1 MERRKVSVSNDK
13 HMYIDKAYRLFFVDG
28 RTWSYIEEDFKKT
41 YPEIT
46 EKDLK
51 AIKNVLK
58 YHLQQY
64 MSQMEE
70 KLPSPF

>member
-1 MERRKVSVSNDK
+1 MEKRKVLLSDDK
-13 HMYIDKAYRLFFVDG
+13 HIHIDKAYRLFFVDG
-28 RTWSYIEEDFKKT
+28 KNWSYIEENLKRT

-46 EKDLK
+46 EEDLK

-64 MSQMEE
+64 MSQMEK
-70 KLPSPF
+70 KLLSPF